1 MTTVVPISSSLVTD
15 STVPSAAVLT
25 AAPSS
30 ACTSMPLWVR
40 QSAMVWSYSSSVM
53 LNTVTVVPSSG
64 EMTSGSSST
73 GSSMTVSVSCTG
85 TSTGSDWIT
94 GLVGAA
100 GTGVTGVGL
109 ISMTGSGSFAGESA
123 ENRVI

>member
-1 MTTVVPISSSLVTD
+1 MTTVVPISSSSVTET
-15 STVPSAAVLT
+15 TVPSAAVLT

-64 EMTSGSSST
+64 ETTSGSSST
-73 GSSMTVSVSCTG
+73 GSSMTAGSCTG
-85 TSTGSDWIT
+85 TSTGSGWIT
-94 GLVGAA
+94 GLVGGA
-100 GTGVTGVGL
+100 GTGVTGAGL
-109 ISMTGSGSFAGESA
+109 ISMTGSGSLTGEA
-123 ENRVI
+123 EENRVI

>member
-1 MTTVVPISSSLVTD
+1 MITVVPISSSLATD

-73 GSSMTVSVSCTG
+73 GSSMTAGSCTG
-85 TSTGSDWIT
+85 TSMGSDWIT
-94 GLVGAA
+94 GLSGTV
-100 GTGVTGVGL
+100 GTGVTGAGL
-109 ISMTGSGSFAGESA
+109 ISMTGSGSLTGESE

>member
-1 MTTVVPISSSLVTD
+1 MITVVPISSSLATD

-73 GSSMTVSVSCTG
+73 GSSMTAGSCTG
-85 TSTGSDWIT
+85 TSMGSDWIT
-94 GLVGAA
+94 GLSGTV
-100 GTGVTGVGL
+100 GTGVTGTGL
-109 ISMTGSGSFAGESA
+109 ISMTGSGSLTGESE